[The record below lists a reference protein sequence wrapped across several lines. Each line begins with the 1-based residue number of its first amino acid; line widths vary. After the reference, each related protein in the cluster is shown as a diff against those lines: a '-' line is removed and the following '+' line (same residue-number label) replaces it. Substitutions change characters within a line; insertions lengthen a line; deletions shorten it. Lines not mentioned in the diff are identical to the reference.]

1 MGLDELNQFGLLEQ
15 RIESIISLASS
26 LKEEKVNL
34 EGKLQSQEEKID
46 SLIDEI
52 EMLKTDKDL
61 IRKRIVSLLE
71 KIEEYNLWH

>member
-71 KIEEYNLWH
+71 KIEEYNL

>member
-1 MGLDELNQFGLLEQ
+1 MGLDELNQFSLLEQ
-15 RIESIISLASS
+15 RVESIISLASS

-34 EGKLQSQEEKID
+34 EGKLQGQEEKID

-71 KIEEYNLWH
+71 KIEEYNL

>member
-1 MGLDELNQFGLLEQ
+1 MGLDELNQFSLLEQ
-15 RIESIISLASS
+15 RVESIISLASS

-34 EGKLQSQEEKID
+34 EGKLQGQEEKIG

-71 KIEEYNLWH
+71 KIEEYNL

>member
-15 RIESIISLASS
+15 RIESIVSLVSS

-34 EGKLQSQEEKID
+34 EGKLRSQEEKID

-61 IRKRIVSLLE
+61 ISKRIVSLLE
-71 KIEEYNLWH
+71 KIEEYNL

>member
-26 LKEEKVNL
+26 LKEGKVNL

-71 KIEEYNLWH
+71 KIEEYNL

>member
-1 MGLDELNQFGLLEQ
+1 MGLNELNQFGLLEQ
-15 RIESIISLASS
+15 RIESIVSLASC

-52 EMLKTDKDL
+52 EMLKTDKGL

-71 KIEEYNLWH
+71 KIEEYNL

>member
-26 LKEEKVNL
+26 LKEGKVNL
-34 EGKLQSQEEKID
+34 EDKLQSQEEKID

-71 KIEEYNLWH
+71 KIEEYNL

>member
-1 MGLDELNQFGLLEQ
+1 MGLNELNQFGLLEQ
-15 RIESIISLASS
+15 RIESIVSLASS

-34 EGKLQSQEEKID
+34 GGKLQSQEEKID

-71 KIEEYNLWH
+71 KIEKYNL

>member
-1 MGLDELNQFGLLEQ
+1 MGLNELNQFGLLEQ
-15 RIESIISLASS
+15 RIESIVSLASS

-71 KIEEYNLWH
+71 KIEEYNL